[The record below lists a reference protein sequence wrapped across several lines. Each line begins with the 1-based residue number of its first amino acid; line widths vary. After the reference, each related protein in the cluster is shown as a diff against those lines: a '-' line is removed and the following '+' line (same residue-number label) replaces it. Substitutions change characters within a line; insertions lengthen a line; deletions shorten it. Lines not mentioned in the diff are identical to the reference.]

1 MSRTK
6 EVTGL
11 KNASECL
18 KVVCLKK
25 KKKKQ
30 LAKTQHLRDGK
41 CSLPVNDSCTAL
53 FCSST

>member
-11 KNASECL
+11 KNASVSESR
-18 KVVCLKK
+18 VLKK